1 MLFGFSLIAIYMT
14 ILIVIGSCTLLYLF
28 FADLAD
34 GAAEGIPF
42 FDPAVLLSFIT
53 MTAAGGYLLEQFT
66 SLSSLLI
73 FILAMVS
80 ASLLTALLYYFLL
93 VPLRSAEVSLAYTEQ
108 SLEGQVAKVIV
119 PVPLDGFGEIVIQ
132 SVNGLISK
140 RAASYHQVEIPY
152 DTQVLI
158 IDMKDGTAFVA
169 IYEQGD
175 LFT

>member
-1 MLFGFSLIAIYMT
+1 M
-14 ILIVIGSCTLLYLF
+14 F

-66 SLSSLLI
+66 SLSSMLI

-80 ASLLTALLYYFLL
+80 ASLLTALLYFFLL